1 MKISVVTPS
10 FRQLEWLQ
18 LCIAS
23 IADQQAVEVEHIVQD
38 AGTPGFAE
46 FCREMECR
54 WPNRP
59 GYSRHMVS
67 EPDEGM
73 YDAVNRG
80 LLKAKGEV
88 LAYLNCDEQY
98 LAGTLNRVVRW
109 FDKNSKPEVLFGD
122 AIIVDSNGGYLCS
135 RRAMV
140 PQPLH
145 TLTSGN
151 LSIFTSSTF
160 FRRTLRDRGIL
171 FEKKWRVVGDAV
183 WAVRLRRSGICCRV
197 WGEAMAAFTETG
209 ANLSRPE
216 TAHQEQ
222 QTLYFSAPAWARLL
236 APLLLGIYRGRRWW
250 AGAYQDHR
258 VQYSIYTLKSPARRV
273 EFGPFR
279 SIARWPGRGKAFQ
292 P

>member
-23 IADQQAVEVEHIVQD
+23 IADQGGVEVEHIVQD
-38 AGTPGFAE
+38 AGTPGFGE
-46 FCREMECR
+46 FVREMEKR

-98 LAGTLNRVVRW
+98 LAGTLDRVVQW

-122 AIIVDSNGGYLCS
+122 AIVVDSAGGYLCS

-160 FRRTLRDRGIL
+160 FRRTLRDRGFL

-183 WAVRLRRSGICCRV
+183 WAVRLRRSGICCRA

-222 QTLYFSAPAWARLL
+222 QTLYRSAPAWARWL

-250 AGAYQDHR
+250 AGAYRGHR
-258 VQYSIYTLKSPARRV
+258 VQYSIYTPKSPARRV

-279 SIARWPGRGKAFQ
+279 SIARWPGREKAFH

>member
-23 IADQQAVEVEHIVQD
+23 IADQEGVAVEHIVQD
-38 AGTPGFAE
+38 AGTPGFGE
-46 FCREMECR
+46 FAREMEKR

-59 GYSRHMVS
+59 GYSRYMVS

-98 LAGTLNRVVRW
+98 LAGTLNRVVQW

-122 AIIVDSNGGYLCS
+122 AIIVDSAGGYLCS

-183 WAVRLRRSGICCRV
+183 WAVRLRRSGICCRA

-216 TAHQEQ
+216 TARQEQ
-222 QTLYFSAPAWARLL
+222 QTLYFSAPAWARWL
-236 APLLLGIYRGRRWW
+236 APLLLRIYRGRRWW
-250 AGAYQDHR
+250 AGAYRGHR
-258 VQYSIYTLKSPARRV
+258 VRYSIYTLKSPARRV

-279 SIARWPGRGKAFQ
+279 SIARWPGREKAFH